1 MTSHGT
7 PSLALPTISP
17 INMLAKDVVG
27 RSASNL
33 QVTHTVGACSEQV
46 LLRITVSE
54 NTGQSNSLK
63 ISYVGAQKTS
73 TEIIACDETDLSEL
87 RSTQLDE

>member
-1 MTSHGT
+1 MTSHGM
-7 PSLALPTISP
+7 PSPALPTISP
-17 INMLAKDVVG
+17 INTLAEDVVG
-27 RSASNL
+27 RSASDL
-33 QVTHTVGACSEQV
+33 QVTRTVGACSEQTS
-46 LLRITVSE
+46 LKITVSE

-73 TEIIACDETDLSEL
+73 TKIIACDERDLSEV